1 MISIAIKDFRVDVVK
16 ISQYLIKIWCSY
28 KLTLK
33 V

>member
-1 MISIAIKDFRVDVVK
+1 MNEVAIKDFQAGVVK
-16 ISQYLIKIWCSY
+16 ISRYLIKIWCSY